1 MAVTS
6 QTAQKPQLS
15 IFTGTENLG
24 TVILEQFQLNTK
36 FTDFTLPLSPEEGNT
51 ALNWKGRVRTIII
64 QGFHDGEGFT
74 GATPTAN
81 EKIQDFI
88 ATIEEWILASSTA
101 LNLNIQEKIQFT
113 NSFNQPYNVYCYD
126 WTWARSVTDPFRI
139 NYSLLL
145 KVA

>member
-1 MAVTS
+1 MAATP
-6 QTAQKPQLS
+6 TLQKPKLDVL
-15 IFTGTENLG
+15 TGTENLG

-51 ALNWKGRVRTIII
+51 ALNWKGRVRTILI
-64 QGFHDGEGFT
+64 QGFHDGEGSA
-74 GATPTAN
+74 GISIPPTSN
-81 EKIQDFI
+81 EKIADFI
-88 ATIEEWILASSTA
+88 GVIEAWILASNTT
-101 LNLNIQEKIQFT
+101 LNIQEKAVFT
-113 NSFNQPYNVYCYD
+113 NSFNKPYNVYCYD